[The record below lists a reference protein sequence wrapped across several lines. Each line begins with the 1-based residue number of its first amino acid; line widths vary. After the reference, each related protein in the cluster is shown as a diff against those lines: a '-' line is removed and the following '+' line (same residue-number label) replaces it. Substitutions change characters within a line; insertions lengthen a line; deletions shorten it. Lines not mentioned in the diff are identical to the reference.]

1 MADGYYISPDDLQTY
16 RNLIKD
22 NRGPSVDNLPY
33 GDAGKEELYYVKLDA
48 DLTATT
54 DDSTPT
60 TVDASIYYPQDD
72 DTLADSGENIEIT
85 NRFNVEAS
93 SGDLLLVIH
102 QHGEYIPLF
111 ASGGGGGGA
120 CDCSCCSAATNTDL
134 IHPQLPAGKDETVK
148 RWTFPTEGSIMMPNT
163 AGNAFMTLGAS
174 TGTTLV
180 YDSADHTFKLDVASS
195 VTVANS
201 AGTDI
206 TPGGGLGVKAT
217 NLVAEWVMDWSTSPP
232 QIELTMDCDYTP

>member
-1 MADGYYISPDDLQTY
+1 MAAGYYIAPNDLETY
-16 RNLIKD
+16 QNLVRNFTS
-22 NRGPSVDNLPY
+22 NTGTEGLPQVN
-33 GDAGKEELYYVKLDA
+33 DELEFYYVKLDA

-60 TVDASIYYPQDD
+60 TVDASVYYPQDD

-93 SGDLLLVIH
+93 SGDLLLVIY

-111 ASGGGGGGA
+111 ASGGGGGGE

-148 RWTFPTEGSIMMPNT
+148 RWTFTTEGSIMMPNT
-163 AGNAFMTLGAS
+163 TGNAFMTLGAS

-180 YDSADHTFKLDVASS
+180 YDSGDHTFKLDVASS
-195 VTVANS
+195 VTVENS

-206 TPGGGLGVKAT
+206 TPGGGLGVRAT

-232 QIELTMDCDYTP
+232 QIELSMDCDYTP